1 MRYVSIGILGL
12 CCLTLQVNHT
22 HGWHPNLS
30 LQNFKPIPSF
40 LATACSLQLILCPTG
55 PCQALTT
62 TAAATSTDNNQ
73 QGQLSQIW
81 KCPESFVTQSLGI
94 QNIPST
100 APVVPQKTQ
109 KQQAYLRQCSN
120 SELSNE
126 RSIVRGL
133 IYMPSTSTPVKSLYD
148 TKEDSLSTTLFITVS
163 STTNPSVLLAGAQI
177 PMSQIQDFPISFSLG
192 RNNIVENMQESF
204 DLIKDSDLYVTA
216 EIRSSSGIEFF
227 KGRGMA
233 RMLLLPTTDDET
245 SMAVRAA
252 ASIRLPQPTSA
263 DILYSW

>member
-1 MRYVSIGILGL
+1 MRCVSIGILGL

-62 TAAATSTDNNQ
+62 TAATSTDNTQ
-73 QGQLSQIW
+73 QGQLVQIW
-81 KCPESFVTQSLGI
+81 KCPESFATQSLGI

-100 APVVPQKTQ
+100 VVPQKTQ
-109 KQQAYLRQCSN
+109 KEQAYLRQCSN

-148 TKEDSLSTTLFITVS
+148 TKENSLSTTLFITVS
-163 STTNPSVLLAGAQI
+163 STTKPSVFLAGAQI
-177 PMSQIQDFPISFSLG
+177 PMSEIQDFPISFSLG

-204 DLIKDSDLYVTA
+204 ETLQDSDLYVTA

-233 RMLLLPTTDDET
+233 RMLLLPTTDEKT

-252 ASIRLPQPTSA
+252 ASIRLSQPTSA